1 MTTSVKDAGAAAA
14 TAKRDVDDAE
24 AELASGSQ
32 GVTVSALHK
41 LRDAW
46 RHADLTAQGAQ
57 VRAEQDRRSARIKGL
72 EMIGTEI
79 DKLAGAGT
87 AAAMEDALRDVAAAC
102 ARVRELAGSH
112 DAAVSEFV
120 EAAEDLGA
128 EPPAPGGPRATSA
141 RIAIR
146 KDRANGDS
154 VLHGRTLASLVG
166 SKIEAAIAYAVEG
179 DPGRGAAHAQPVTQL
194 QEPDRPKYL
203 LRDVRSRNV
212 IAMTSEPDAAMYSRI
227 RSGDVELLSGYDI
240 DRYMEGELA

>member
-24 AELASGSQ
+24 AELASGSPS
-32 GVTVSALHK
+32 VTASALHK

-46 RHADLTAQGAQ
+46 RHADLAAQGAQ
-57 VRAEQDRRSARIKGL
+57 VRAEQDRRNARIKGL

-112 DAAVSEFV
+112 DAAVFEFV
-120 EAAEDLGA
+120 QAAEDFGA

-141 RIAIR
+141 RIAVR

-154 VLHGRTLASLVG
+154 VLHGRTLVSPVG
-166 SKIEAAIAYAVEG
+166 SKIQAAIAFAVEG
-179 DPGRGAAHAQPVTQL
+179 DPDRAVAHARPAAEL
-194 QEPDRPKYL
+194 PEPGRPKYL

-212 IAMTSEPDAAMYSRI
+212 IAMTSEPAEAMYSRI
-227 RSGDVELLSGYDI
+227 RSGDIELLSGYDI
-240 DRYMEGELA
+240 DLYMAGELA

>member
-32 GVTVSALHK
+32 SVTASALHK

-46 RHADLTAQGAQ
+46 RHADLTAKGAQ
-57 VRAEQDRRSARIKGL
+57 TRAEQDRAADRLKGL
-72 EMIGTEI
+72 EMIGAEV
-79 DKLAGAGT
+79 DKVAASDT
-87 AAAMEDALRDVAAAC
+87 AAALEGALRDVAAAC
-102 ARVRELAGSH
+102 TQVRELAGTH
-112 DAAVSEFV
+112 DKSVSELV
-120 EAAEDLGA
+120 AAATDLQA

-141 RIAIR
+141 RIAVR

-154 VLHGRTLASLVG
+154 VLHGRTLVSPVG
-166 SKIEAAIAYAVEG
+166 TKIQAAIAYVVEG
-179 DPGRGAAHAQPVTQL
+179 DADRAVAHARPATEL
-194 QEPDRPKYL
+194 PDPDRPRYL

-240 DRYMEGELA
+240 DRYMEGEIG